1 MSSSVTPL
9 IALHL
14 SPLLPLSLFSPLTPG
29 TDPPLPCRM
38 EEIGKELIDLIH
50 AAQKPATRS
59 NQSSVGLQG
68 SGSDKATENDI
79 HLG

>member
-1 MSSSVTPL
+1 MISLVTPL

-29 TDPPLPCRM
+29 AGPLLPCRM
-38 EEIGKELIDLIH
+38 EEMGKELIDLIQ
-50 AAQKPATRS
+50 AAHKPATHS
-59 NQSSVGLQG
+59 NQSSVGIQG
-68 SGSDKATENDI
+68 SGSDKTTENGI